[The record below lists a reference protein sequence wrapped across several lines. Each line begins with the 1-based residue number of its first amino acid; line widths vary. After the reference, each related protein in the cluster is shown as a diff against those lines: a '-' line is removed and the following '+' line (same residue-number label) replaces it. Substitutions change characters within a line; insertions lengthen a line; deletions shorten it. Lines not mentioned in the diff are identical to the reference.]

1 MTRDNG
7 PAVALDGARVDRGL
21 ATLGPAMAALRGALD
36 QRFLVWAAEEGAQ
49 PTVYPPLLE
58 VEALARLDYFKNF
71 PHLVIAAS
79 EIAKP
84 ETYHEAYEVR
94 ELPGEHLE
102 PARYVLPS
110 AACFSVYL
118 DLAGATLEGP
128 RYVTTAANCFRHESS
143 FEGLRRMLG
152 FYMREIVCVAE
163 REVVLA
169 YLGRAKERALRL
181 CEALGLPVE
190 LMPASDPFYDP
201 GASRSVMQQL
211 FPVKE
216 ELVYGGDLA
225 IGSFNF
231 HRNFFGER
239 CDIRLADGSHAFSG
253 CAAFGLERWLAA
265 LAAHFETGDKA
276 LLERVVGALQA

>member
-1 MTRDNG
+1 MARDSG
-7 PAVALDGARVDRGL
+7 RPAALDGVRVDRGL
-21 ATLGPAMAALRGALD
+21 ATLGPAMVALRDALD
-36 QRFLVWAAEEGAQ
+36 QRFLAWAAEENAR

-58 VEALARLDYFKNF
+58 VEALAPLDYFKNF
-71 PHLVIAAS
+71 PHLAIAAS
-79 EIAKP
+79 EIATP
-84 ETYHEAYEVR
+84 ETYHEASEVK

-118 DLAGATLEGP
+118 DLAGTTLEGP

-163 REVVLA
+163 REVALD
-169 YLGRAKERALRL
+169 YLSRAKERALRL
-181 CEALGLPVE
+181 CEAIGMPIE
-190 LMPASDPFYDP
+190 LKPASDPFYDP
-201 GASRSVMQQL
+201 GASRSIAQQL

-239 CDIRLADGSHAFSG
+239 CGIRLADGSHAFSG

-265 LAAHFETGDKA
+265 LAAHFETDGEA
-276 LLERVVGALQA
+276 LLERVAGALQA